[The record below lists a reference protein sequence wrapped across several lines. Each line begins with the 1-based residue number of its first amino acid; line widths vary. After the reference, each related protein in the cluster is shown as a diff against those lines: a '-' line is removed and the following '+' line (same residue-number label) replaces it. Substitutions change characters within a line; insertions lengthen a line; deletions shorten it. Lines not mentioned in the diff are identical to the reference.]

1 MGLAATRTGL
11 TVAEYLAFERT
22 SSDRHEYVE
31 GDLFA
36 MSGGSRAH
44 SLIAVNLV
52 SALHGAL
59 LDRPCEVHAS
69 NLRVKIATTSRY
81 VYPDV
86 SVTCGELVFEDAHVD
101 TLLNPTVVFEVLSE
115 TTEAYDRGDKF
126 ALYQK
131 LPSLSEYLL
140 VSQKEVRIEHFLR
153 QASGQWLLTVLGEG
167 ANLTLESI
175 RVTLSVE
182 RIYSKVS
189 LAPEKTA

>member
-11 TVAEYLAFERT
+11 TVADYLSCERI
-22 SSDRHEYVE
+22 SEVKHEYVD
-31 GDLFA
+31 GALFA

-52 SALHGAL
+52 SALHAAL

-69 NLRVKIATTSRY
+69 DLRVKIATSSRY

-86 SVTCGELVFEDAHVD
+86 TVVCGELVFEDSHVD
-101 TLLNPTVVFEVLSE
+101 TLLNPTAIFEVLSE

-126 ALYQK
+126 ALYQS

-140 VSQKEVRIEHFLR
+140 VSQKEMRVEHFQR
-153 QASGQWLLTVLGEG
+153 QSSGQWLLTVLGQG
-167 ANLTLESI
+167 ASFTLGSI
-175 RVTLSVE
+175 AVTLDVD
-182 RIYSKVS
+182 RVYAKVPM
-189 LAPEKTA
+189 APARAG